1 MSLIEP
7 IPLQILG
14 WLSRHRRKIIVA
26 LLILLALISLLWLRA
41 CMRPTPHLDEE
52 QIQRGEEAVRQR
64 NDARLR
70 EILTNSDVRAA
81 EINAN
86 VVGASVEVYNA
97 TQESKRRW
105 ANANIDELREE
116 FERRKNAR

>member
-7 IPLQILG
+7 LPLQVLA
-14 WLSRHRRKIIVA
+14 WLSRHRRKIAIAALILFIIVA
-26 LLILLALISLLWLRA
+26 VLWLRS

-52 QIQRGEEAVRQR
+52 QIQRGEEAIRQR

-81 EINAN
+81 EINQN
-86 VVGASVEVYNA
+86 VAGASAAVYDA
-97 TQESKRRW
+97 TQEAKRRW

>member
-14 WLSRHRRKIIVA
+14 WLSRHRRIIIIAALIVLALVA
-26 LLILLALISLLWLRA
+26 LVVLRS

-70 EILTNSDVRAA
+70 EILVNSDVRAA
-81 EINAN
+81 EINQN
-86 VVGASVEVYNA
+86 VAGASVEVYNA